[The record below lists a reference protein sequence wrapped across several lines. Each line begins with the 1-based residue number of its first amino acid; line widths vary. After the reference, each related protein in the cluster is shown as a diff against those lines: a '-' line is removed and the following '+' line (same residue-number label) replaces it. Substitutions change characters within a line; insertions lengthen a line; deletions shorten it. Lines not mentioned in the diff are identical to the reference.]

1 MPRSELSEILENVNN
16 ANAAGG
22 LDANVMR
29 DVVQHSSTVPPT
41 AAAAAVAAL
50 ELGMGGPEQMMT
62 GPAVPV
68 SMSAMSGI
76 VHGLP
81 DVEIEGQ
88 SPGLDALAMAAGAV
102 V

>member
-29 DVVQHSSTVPPT
+29 DVVQNSTVPPT

-50 ELGMGGPEQMMT
+50 ELGMSGPEQMMT